1 MKMRYRDSFLRFCS
15 FVCLLLFLS
24 LRFSTV
30 IDATSTY
37 YQNNDLWVTG
47 TLIYTGSSRGTPIYN
62 LDDGQARRMYFN
74 AEAENC
80 LVRDPYLSNLSSDTV
95 LGWID
100 DGYKIQIEY
109 GGTLAVYQPHYYT
122 SGSQQYETDAW
133 AYYDVSIQS
142 MATELLWRSE
152 RSNEWIAIVT
162 GGVILIVIWTI
173 MRVVRND

>member
-1 MKMRYRDSFLRFCS
+1 MRTRYQDSYLHFFLS
-15 FVCLLLFLS
+15 VCLCLFLS
-24 LRFSTV
+24 LRSSIA

-62 LDDGQARRMYFN
+62 LDDGQVRRMYFN
-74 AEAENC
+74 AEAENS
-80 LVRDPYLSNLSSDTV
+80 LVRDPYLSNLSADTV

-109 GGTLAVYQPHYYT
+109 GGTLAVYQPHNYT
-122 SGSQQYETDAW
+122 SGSQQYETEAW

-152 RSNEWIAIVT
+152 RSNEWIGIVT

-173 MRVVRND
+173 MRVIRND